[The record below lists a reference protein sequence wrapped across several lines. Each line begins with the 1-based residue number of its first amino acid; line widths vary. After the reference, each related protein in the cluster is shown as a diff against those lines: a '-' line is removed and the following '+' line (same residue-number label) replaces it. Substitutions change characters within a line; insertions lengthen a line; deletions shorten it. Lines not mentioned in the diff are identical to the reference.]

1 VPPARISILA
11 ALAAFGVSCRSG
23 PPPAIDPAL
32 AASVPAGATIMAGV
46 NLDRVRASPL
56 HRQLPPAALAFLES
70 LSGAR
75 SVLVA
80 SDGNNYLLL
89 TRGDFRQAP
98 SGTTLLGQGL
108 AAVGS
113 ADWLR
118 AAASQ
123 RAHGAI
129 GANGLLIRA
138 EPIAAAAD
146 IWIAAAGS
154 ANLPV
159 SGNGENLNRLLH
171 QTEYATLTVR
181 LTDNLAIDVMGVCRG
196 PEAALH
202 LEETVRAI
210 VTLGAAGTAR
220 QPAVSGL
227 LRHIRVTRDGR
238 AVHLTLAT
246 QAAELETVFRLLGIG
261 S

>member
-11 ALAAFGVSCRSG
+11 ALAALGVSCHSG
-23 PPPAIDPAL
+23 PPPAIDHAL
-32 AASVPAGATIMAGV
+32 AASVPAGATILAGV

-56 HRQLPPAALAFLES
+56 HLQLPPAILAFLES
-70 LSGAR
+70 ISGAR
-75 SVLVA
+75 SVLAA
-80 SDGNNYLLL
+80 SDGTNYLVL

-113 ADWLR
+113 SDWLR

-123 RAHGAI
+123 HGRS
-129 GANGLLIRA
+129 GPNGLLARA

-146 IWIAAAGS
+146 IWMAAAGS

-171 QTEYATLTVR
+171 QTEFTTLTIR
-181 LTDNLAIDVMGVCRG
+181 LTDNVTIDATGMCRG

-220 QPAVSGL
+220 QPALSGL
-227 LRHIRVTRDGR
+227 LRRIRVTRDGR
-238 AVHLTLAT
+238 VVHLTLEA
-246 QAAELETVFRLLGIG
+246 QAAELQTVFRLLAIG

>member
-1 VPPARISILA
+1 MI
-11 ALAAFGVSCRSG
+11 
-23 PPPAIDPAL
+23 
-32 AASVPAGATIMAGV
+32 
-46 NLDRVRASPL
+46 
-56 HRQLPPAALAFLES
+56 
-70 LSGAR
+70 
-75 SVLVA
+75 A
-80 SDGNNYLLL
+80 SDGSNYLVL

-98 SGTTLLGQGL
+98 PGTTMLGQGL

-113 ADWLR
+113 SDWLR
-118 AAASQ
+118 AAAAQ
-123 RAHGAI
+123 HGRS
-129 GANGLLIRA
+129 GANGLLARA

-181 LTDNLAIDVMGVCRG
+181 LTGNVAIDVTGMCLG
-196 PEAALH
+196 PEAALR

-210 VTLGAAGTAR
+210 VSLGAAGTAR

-227 LRHIRVTRDGR
+227 LRRIQVTRDGR
-238 AVHLTLAT
+238 AVHLTLGA
-246 QAAELETVFRLLGIG
+246 QAAELGTIFRLLAIG